1 MTIEEGLFAYLAARP
16 EITNVI
22 GSSPTRLYPVAAPQN
37 PLAPFVVYQQIN
49 EDRERAGSGPAG
61 VVDATFNLSCWDQTY
76 PGAKALARLLRRELE
91 NARGWWS
98 DVEIGS
104 VQANQTRDDFNG
116 DLELFGALVVLTVQ
130 YREA

>member
-61 VVDATFNLSCWDQTY
+61 VVDAT
-76 PGAKALARLLRRELE
+76 
-91 NARGWWS
+91 
-98 DVEIGS
+98 
-104 VQANQTRDDFNG
+104 
-116 DLELFGALVVLTVQ
+116 LT
-130 YREA
+130 